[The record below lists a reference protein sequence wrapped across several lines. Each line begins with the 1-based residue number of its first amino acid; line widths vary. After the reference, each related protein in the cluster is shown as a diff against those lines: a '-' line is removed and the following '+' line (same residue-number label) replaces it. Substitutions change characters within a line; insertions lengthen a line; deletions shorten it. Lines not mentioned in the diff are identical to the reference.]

1 MSEYI
6 GTAYVEVRAAGDV
19 PVALARVWA
28 QNPPRPDRLAYF
40 LAGMPELFEL
50 WDFYYDAE
58 GPVQQ
63 ASALIEVSNH
73 LFNMKTRWDQVG
85 EDDD

>member
-1 MSEYI
+1 MCQWRWPERGRRTRRNRTGSP
-6 GTAYVEVRAAGDV
+6 TFLP
-19 PVALARVWA
+19 PV
-28 QNPPRPDRLAYF
+28 
-40 LAGMPELFEL
+40 PELFEL
-50 WDFYYDAE
+50 WDLYCDAE
-58 GPVQQ
+58 GPVPQ